1 MRSSTRVLEY
11 AARCLS
17 TAGNYG
23 FFNWLTLVLLVPLV
37 DDSAWN
43 ALCKSA
49 EVAERREVAAAAAA
63 APADTRARLLVSVRF
78 AAMRMRC
85 ASLRCGYRCAARAL
99 VHQDEWLLETEK
111 TGGSEGSASARA
123 QEASSARRRRTSARA
138 ITIGMDENEP
148 LLVHNPRQKEK
159 DDREASEYYSSA
171 SASAAAA
178 KVTPAAAAG
187 EDGGGGGRLLG
198 AVDRSTL
205 LSSAVAVLA
214 VVGVA
219 AVCVLSFG
227 LRLDSRVADGIEAP
241 P

>member
-138 ITIGMDENEP
+138 ITIGMDELEP

-187 EDGGGGGRLLG
+187 EDSGGRLLG